1 MKQQVSVG
9 VQVVSTTTDVASS
22 RGGRLRTWRL
32 VAWAG
37 PASKGSRAETVSD
50 RVPAMTPAAGAPD
63 QGTLQVTHAVPCR
76 SSSCEQSGS
85 PAIDSERGSPSSSTH
100 VERGALAT

>member
-32 VAWAG
+32 VAWEG

-50 RVPAMTPAAGAPD
+50 RVPAMAPAAGTPD
-63 QGTLQVTHAVPCR
+63 QATLQVTQAVPCC
-76 SSSCEQSGS
+76 SSSWVHRGS
-85 PAIDSERGSPSSSTH
+85 PATDSERGSPSSSTQ